1 MEGKE
6 SGGKKG
12 RYIVQNPKRMPIRR
26 ILNSNAKFQALYILE
41 FGG

>member
-12 RYIVQNPKRMPIRR
+12 RYIVQNPKRMPI
-26 ILNSNAKFQALYILE
+26 LNLRSF
-41 FGG
+41 